1 MTVTDVEDKVN
12 SCDPEPMWESDSTS
26 ALNFKVLEDIL

>member
-1 MTVTDVEDKVN
+1 MTVTDVEDNVN
-12 SCDPEPMWESDSTS
+12 SSDSEPIWESEGTS